1 MLTHRRPN
9 RHSHR
14 SLAVCAIAAALSA
27 PNFAAAQSAA
37 GNYPSRPVAIV
48 IPFAAGGTTDAELRL
63 YTGKLQA
70 STGQPWVFDFRAGA
84 GTTIGVAYTLRA
96 APDGY
101 TIMSTNSGIS
111 VIPNFYPELNQAAVS
126 QLIPITQLS
135 ARSAAVITSVAAL
148 PNVHTLQDLIAYGK
162 ANPGKLNCN
171 TAGAGAATHIA
182 CAALSNVINI
192 PITPVHYKGV
202 GPGQIDL
209 IAGRTQV
216 SVGTVFNAWNQV
228 KAGKLRYI
236 AIMGAKRS
244 KLMPD
249 MPTTYEMGFDVDYP
263 SWLGVF
269 SPPKTPKAI
278 VDKLNAEWVKAVK
291 APDVVD
297 ALEKTG
303 STAVGSSLDEFR
315 TAFIKELAVSKKII
329 EQNNIKF
336 EE

>member
-1 MLTHRRPN
+1 MRFH
-9 RHSHR
+9 H
-14 SLAVCAIAAALSA
+14 SLAACAAVVGLAA
-27 PNFAAAQSAA
+27 PHFAAAQA
-37 GNYPSRPVAIV
+37 GSYPNRPVNIV
-48 IPFAAGGTTDAELRL
+48 IPFAAGGTTDTELRL

-70 STGQPWVFDFRAGA
+70 STGQPWVFDFRGGA
-84 GTTIGVAYTLRA
+84 GTTIGVGYMLRA
-96 APDGY
+96 VPVGY
-101 TIMSTNSGIS
+101 TIMSTNSGIA
-111 VIPNFYPELNQAAVS
+111 VIPNFYPELNHATVS
-126 QLIPITQLS
+126 QLITVTQLS
-135 ARSAAVITSVAAL
+135 NRSAAIITSVAGL
-148 PNVHTLQDLIAYGK
+148 PNVHTLPELIAYGK

-171 TAGAGAATHIA
+171 TSGPGAATHIA
-182 CAALSNVINI
+182 CAALANVINI

-228 KAGKLRYI
+228 KSGKLRYI
-236 AIMGAKRS
+236 AAMGAKRS

-249 MPTTYEMGFDVDYP
+249 MPTTHEQGFDVDYP

-269 SPPKTPKAI
+269 APPKTPKAI

-297 ALEKTG
+297 ALDKTG
-303 STAVGSSLDEFR
+303 STAVGSSVEEFR
-315 TAFIKELAVSKKII
+315 IAFAKELAVSKKII
-329 EQNNIKF
+329 EQNNIKL

>member
-1 MLTHRRPN
+1 MRFH
-9 RHSHR
+9 H
-14 SLAVCAIAAALSA
+14 SLAAFAAIAAIAA
-27 PNFAAAQSAA
+27 PNFAAAQA
-37 GNYPSRPVAIV
+37 GNYPNRPVNIV
-48 IPFAAGGTTDAELRL
+48 IPFAAGGTTDSELRL

-70 STGQPWVFDFRAGA
+70 STGQPWVFDFRGGA
-84 GTTIGVAYTLRA
+84 GTTIGVGYALRA

-101 TIMSTNSGIS
+101 TILSTNSGIT
-111 VIPNFYPELNQAAVS
+111 VIPNFYPDLNQAAVS
-126 QLIPITQLS
+126 QLITITQLS
-135 ARSAAVITSVAAL
+135 ARSAAIITSVAGL

-171 TAGAGAATHIA
+171 TAGPGAGTHIA

-216 SVGTVFNAWNQV
+216 SVGTVFNAWSQV

-236 AIMGAKRS
+236 SAMGAKRS

-249 MPTTYEMGFDVDYP
+249 MPTTHEQGYDVDYP

-269 SPPKTPKAI
+269 APPRTPKAI

-291 APDVVD
+291 APDVVE
-297 ALEKTG
+297 ALDKTG
-303 STAVGSSLDEFR
+303 STAVGSSVEEFR
-315 TAFIKELAVSKKII
+315 IAFAKELAVSKKII
-329 EQNNIKF
+329 EQNNIKL

>member
-1 MLTHRRPN
+1 MRFH
-9 RHSHR
+9 H
-14 SLAVCAIAAALSA
+14 SLAACAAVVALAA
-27 PNFAAAQSAA
+27 PHFAAAQA
-37 GNYPSRPVAIV
+37 GSYPNRPVNIV
-48 IPFAAGGTTDAELRL
+48 IPFAAGGTTDTELRL

-70 STGQPWVFDFRAGA
+70 STGQPWVFDFRGGA
-84 GTTIGVAYTLRA
+84 GTTIGVGYMLRA
-96 APDGY
+96 VPDGY
-101 TIMSTNSGIS
+101 TIMSTNSGIA
-111 VIPNFYPELNQAAVS
+111 VIPNFYPELNHATVS
-126 QLIPITQLS
+126 QLITVTQLS
-135 ARSAAVITSVAAL
+135 NRSAAIITSVAGL
-148 PNVHTLQDLIAYGK
+148 PNVHTLPELIAYGK

-171 TAGAGAATHIA
+171 TSGPGAATHIA
-182 CAALSNVINI
+182 CAALANVINT

-228 KAGKLRYI
+228 KSGKLRYI
-236 AIMGAKRS
+236 AAMGAKRS

-249 MPTTYEMGFDVDYP
+249 MPTTHEQGFDVDYP

-269 SPPKTPKAI
+269 APPKTPKAI

-297 ALEKTG
+297 ALDKTG
-303 STAVGSSLDEFR
+303 STAVGSSVEEFR
-315 TAFIKELAVSKKII
+315 IAFAKELAVAKKII
-329 EQNNIKF
+329 EQNNIKL

>member
-1 MLTHRRPN
+1 MRLH
-9 RHSHR
+9 H
-14 SLAVCAIAAALSA
+14 SLATCAAIAALATPNLASA
-27 PNFAAAQSAA
+27 QA
-37 GNYPSRPVAIV
+37 GNYPNRPVNIV
-48 IPFAAGGTTDAELRL
+48 VPFAAGGTTDSELRL

-70 STGQPWVFDFRAGA
+70 STGQPWVFDFRGGA
-84 GTTIGVAYTLRA
+84 GTTIGVGYTLRA
-96 APDGY
+96 TPDGY

-111 VIPNFYPELNQAAVS
+111 VIPNFYPELNHSVVS
-126 QLIPITQLS
+126 QLITITQLS
-135 ARSAAVITSVAAL
+135 DRSAAIITSVAAL
-148 PNVHTLQDLIAYGK
+148 PNVRTVQDLLAYAK

-171 TAGAGAATHIA
+171 TSGPGAATHIA
-182 CAALSNVINI
+182 CAALSNVLGI

-236 AIMGAKRS
+236 AAMGAKRS

-249 MPTTYEMGFDVDYP
+249 MPTTHEMGYDVDYP

-269 SPPKTPKAI
+269 APPKTPKAI

-291 APDVVD
+291 SPDVVE
-297 ALEKTG
+297 ALDKTG
-303 STAVGSSLDEFR
+303 STAVGSSVEEFR
-315 TAFIKELAVSKKII
+315 IAFAKELAVSKKIV
-329 EQNNIKF
+329 EQNNIKI

>member
-1 MLTHRRPN
+1 MRFHHSLT
-9 RHSHR
+9 
-14 SLAVCAIAAALSA
+14 ACAAAVALAA
-27 PNFAAAQSAA
+27 PNFAAAQA
-37 GNYPSRPVAIV
+37 GNYPNRPVNIV
-48 IPFAAGGTTDAELRL
+48 VPFAAGGTTDTELRL

-101 TIMSTNSGIS
+101 TIMSTNSGIT
-111 VIPNFYPELNQAAVS
+111 VIPNFYPELNQATVS
-126 QLIPITQLS
+126 QLITITQLS
-135 ARSAAVITSVAAL
+135 SRSAAIITSVAGL

-182 CAALSNVINI
+182 CAALANVINT
-192 PITPVHYKGV
+192 PITAVHYKGV

-228 KAGKLRYI
+228 KSGKLRYI
-236 AIMGAKRS
+236 AVMGAKRS

-249 MPTTYEMGFDVDYP
+249 MPTTYEQNFDVDYP

-269 SPPKTPKAI
+269 APPKTPKAI

-291 APDVVD
+291 APDVVE
-297 ALEKTG
+297 ALDKTG
-303 STAVGSSLDEFR
+303 STAIGSSVEEFR
-315 TAFIKELAVSKKII
+315 LAFTKELAASKKVI
-329 EQNNIKF
+329 EQNNIKL

>member
-1 MLTHRRPN
+1 MRFH
-9 RHSHR
+9 H
-14 SLAVCAIAAALSA
+14 SLAACAAVVALAA
-27 PNFAAAQSAA
+27 PNFAAAQA
-37 GNYPSRPVAIV
+37 GSYPNRPVNIV
-48 IPFAAGGTTDAELRL
+48 IPFAAGGTTDTELRL

-70 STGQPWVFDFRAGA
+70 STGQPWVFDFRGGA
-84 GTTIGVAYTLRA
+84 GTTIGVGYTLRA
-96 APDGY
+96 VPDGY
-101 TIMSTNSGIS
+101 TIMSTNSGIT

-126 QLIPITQLS
+126 SLITITQLS
-135 ARSAAVITSVAAL
+135 NRSAAIITSVAGL
-148 PNVHTLQDLIAYGK
+148 PNVHTLPELIAYGK

-171 TAGAGAATHIA
+171 TSGPGAATHIA
-182 CAALSNVINI
+182 CAALANVINT

-228 KAGKLRYI
+228 KSGKLRYI
-236 AIMGAKRS
+236 AAMGAKRS

-249 MPTTYEMGFDVDYP
+249 MPTTHEQGFDVDYP

-269 SPPKTPKAI
+269 APPKTPKAI

-297 ALEKTG
+297 ALDKTG
-303 STAVGSSLDEFR
+303 STAVGSSVEEFR
-315 TAFIKELAVSKKII
+315 IAFAKELAVSKKII
-329 EQNNIKF
+329 EQNNIKL